1 MSAYRGALLLG
12 VASLLVSIGAFA
24 AWQMETKGV
33 TTAALAVL
41 PLAPHFAAL
50 DGKQLRM
57 RLVTVAP
64 GGTIAVHSH
73 KDRPTLE
80 YIMQGTIVEH
90 RDGVA
95 IEHRAGEVVV
105 GSVDVSHG
113 WENKG
118 SERAVLL
125 PVDIVSP

>member
-1 MSAYRGALLLG
+1 MSAYRAALLLG
-12 VASLLVSIGAFA
+12 SAAALVSMGAFA

-33 TTAALAVL
+33 TTASLAAL
-41 PLAPHFAAL
+41 PLAPHFAAM

-57 RLVTVAP
+57 RLVTMAP
-64 GGTIAVHSH
+64 GGAVAVHSH

-80 YIMQGTIVEH
+80 YIMQGTVIEY
-90 RDGVA
+90 RNGVA
-95 IEHRAGEVVV
+95 FEHRAGEVVL

-118 SERAVLL
+118 SEPVVLL